1 MNQIKVKVLEEDNV
15 LCDAEI
21 SEDEIDLAI
30 RQLTT
35 GKSPGIDGL
44 TNEFYKSFREMLVP
58 VLKEVCEEILKKG
71 ELSEKMK
78 IGMIKLIY
86 KKRGNVNDLNN
97 YRPLTMLNT
106 DFKVLAKVLANRL
119 KKGFTDNNK
128 HDSGIWSTGERYIRH
143 SSKYKRYNV
152 LYEREK

>member
-58 VLKEVCEEILKKG
+58 VLKEVCEEILKK
-71 ELSEKMK
+71 E
-78 IGMIKLIY
+78 
-86 KKRGNVNDLNN
+86 N
-97 YRPLTMLNT
+97 
-106 DFKVLAKVLANRL
+106 
-119 KKGFTDNNK
+119 
-128 HDSGIWSTGERYIRH
+128 
-143 SSKYKRYNV
+143 
-152 LYEREK
+152 